1 MKRGSLHLYLR
12 YLDISL
18 RSQMQYR
25 TSFVFQALGH
35 FMITGLEFVAIA
47 AMFQRFGQ
55 INSWTLEQMGL
66 FYGIISVAFAIAE
79 AVPRGFDIF
88 PSLIKNGDFDRIL
101 LRPRSE
107 AFQILGQGFQL
118 MRIGRFTQG
127 LFVLVWAAQRLD
139 MSWVPSNIA
148 LLLFAI
154 LGGTCLFSGLFVL
167 QAALCFWTTES
178 LEIVNCTTYGGV
190 EAAQFPIT
198 IYRPWF
204 RAIFT
209 FVIPLATINYFPAH
223 AILDLPET
231 LGSTRLMQWISPLAG
246 VIFLFVSLR
255 LWRFGVRHYTST
267 GS

>member
-1 MKRGSLHLYLR
+1 MKRDSLRLYLR

-25 TSFVFQALGH
+25 ASFAFQAFGH
-35 FMITGLEFVAIA
+35 FLITGLEFVAIA
-47 AMFQRFGQ
+47 AVFQRFGQ
-55 INSWTLEQMGL
+55 INGWTLEQMGL
-66 FYGIISVAFAIAE
+66 FYGNISVAFAIAE
-79 AVPRGFDIF
+79 AVPRGFDVF
-88 PSLIKNGDFDRIL
+88 PNLIKNGEFDRIL

-118 MRIGRFTQG
+118 MRVGRFTQG
-127 LFVLVWAAQRLD
+127 LVVLIWAAQRLEVN
-139 MSWVPSNIA
+139 WVTANIA

-154 LGGTCLFSGLFVL
+154 LGGACLFSGLFVL

-198 IYRPWF
+198 VYRPWF

-223 AILDLPET
+223 AILGLPEA
-231 LGSTRLMQWISPLAG
+231 LGSTRLLQWISPLAG
-246 VIFLFVSLR
+246 VMFLFVSLR
-255 LWRFGVRHYTST
+255 VWRIGVRHYTST